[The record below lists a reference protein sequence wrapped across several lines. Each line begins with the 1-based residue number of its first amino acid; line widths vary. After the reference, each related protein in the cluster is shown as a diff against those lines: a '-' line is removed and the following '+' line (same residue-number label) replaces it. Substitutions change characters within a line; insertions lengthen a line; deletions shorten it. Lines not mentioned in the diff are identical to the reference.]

1 MKTLFILLLISGSS
15 FFALAQSC
23 SPASC
28 DKKSCGPGGTKKE
41 EAAIITSMRNDLQTI
56 ILKMSKSSL
65 PFDKQVVEMKIE
77 KGGTDDESLLFI
89 SRAATNLRYHLLSQI
104 ETSKLVTS
112 LRNYKPE
119 NFASKQQMVA
129 ALKKEI
135 QILNS
140 QAEKL

>member
-1 MKTLFILLLISGSS
+1 
-15 FFALAQSC
+15 
-23 SPASC
+23 
-28 DKKSCGPGGTKKE
+28 
-41 EAAIITSMRNDLQTI
+41 
-56 ILKMSKSSL
+56 MSKSSV
-65 PFDKQVVEMKIE
+65 PFDKQIVEMKIE

-89 SRAATNLRYHLLSQI
+89 SQAATNLRYHFLSQI
-104 ETSKLVTS
+104 ETSKLVNS

-119 NFASKQQMVA
+119 NFSSKQQIVA